1 MYNNS
6 ILVVDDESSYLDLVK
21 ELLNQEGYQNVF
33 TEDNPLKV
41 MSVLE
46 VQNIDLILLDIF
58 MPQMSGLDLLEKIY
72 AQYPKIPVIVVT
84 AVNEVNVALK
94 AVKLGAYEFITKPP
108 DTDRFL
114 LTIKRALGTKLLES
128 ERDTLRK
135 ALSEETPEKRVFSD
149 LITDS
154 PLMYKVFE
162 LVEIFAPTN
171 ETVLIAG
178 ETGTGKDLLAKKIH
192 DLSPRR
198 NGPFIA
204 VNLASISSTL
214 FESELFG
221 HKKGTFT
228 GAGENK
234 VGYFAAADGGTIF
247 LDEIGELPLELQGK
261 LLRTIQYN
269 EISRIGDPKP
279 IKLDIRIISATNRNL
294 LDAVHNKE
302 FRADLY
308 YRLNRGY
315 IHIPPLRKRGDDIL
329 ILADYFL
336 ELGNKTYDRNILGFS
351 EEVVTD
357 LRHYEF
363 PGNVRELENIIINA
377 VAKTSN
383 NQYIDSIDL
392 PPALHSRKDS
402 RYETGK
408 LITMD
413 DAIEEHIMYVL
424 KTMGNSIQKAAPILG
439 VSERTLQRR
448 LKGIR
453 DQMQQDR
460 QK

>member
-1 MYNNS
+1 M
-6 ILVVDDESSYLDLVK
+6 
-21 ELLNQEGYQNVF
+21 
-33 TEDNPLKV
+33 
-41 MSVLE
+41 
-46 VQNIDLILLDIF
+46 
-58 MPQMSGLDLLEKIY
+58 
-72 AQYPKIPVIVVT
+72 
-84 AVNEVNVALK
+84 
-94 AVKLGAYEFITKPP
+94 
-108 DTDRFL
+108 
-114 LTIKRALGTKLLES
+114 
-128 ERDTLRK
+128 
-135 ALSEETPEKRVFSD
+135 
-149 LITDS
+149 
-154 PLMYKVFE
+154 
-162 LVEIFAPTN
+162 
-171 ETVLIAG
+171 
-178 ETGTGKDLLAKKIH
+178 
-192 DLSPRR
+192 
-198 NGPFIA
+198 
-204 VNLASISSTL
+204 
-214 FESELFG
+214 
-221 HKKGTFT
+221 
-228 GAGENK
+228 
-234 VGYFAAADGGTIF
+234 
-247 LDEIGELPLELQGK
+247 
-261 LLRTIQYN
+261 
-269 EISRIGDPKP
+269 
-279 IKLDIRIISATNRNL
+279 DIRIISATNRNL

-357 LRHYEF
+357 LRHYDF

>member
-108 DTDRFL
+108 DTDRFI

-357 LRHYEF
+357 LRHYDF